1 MPTIRPGQKRYQLVL
16 DEGSEV
22 HGTLLAWAQKRGLT
36 PGRAARCILAD
47 WSDAMNGNS
56 NPFALAIAAAAG
68 VQIGAESG
76 QSLSTTASSAQ
87 VVMSEQ
93 DRALQRARLEAAE
106 QFL

>member
-22 HGTLLAWAQKRGLT
+22 QCTLLAWAQKRGLT
-36 PGRAARCILAD
+36 PGRAARCILVD
-47 WSDAMNGNS
+47 WSDAMNGNA
-56 NPFALAIAAAAG
+56 NPFALAIAAA
-68 VQIGAESG
+68 VQIGSESG

-93 DRALQRARLEAAE
+93 DRALQQARLEAAE